1 MSPPLPIVLFTGV
14 QRMARRMREK
24 GFESACLIEPGE
36 EVSSPHEVDHWIPYD
51 PGDLP
56 SLERRVMNWG
66 LRHRVVAV
74 LNRREKR
81 VHEYGLL
88 SKALGL
94 PGITPEQAKILRDK
108 LLLREEI
115 ARHWPDLNP
124 PFAPADLGSPEPPCI
139 SPPFLLKPRNLFKS
153 QLITLC
159 QAPGQWE
166 RAREEISRLR
176 VPTERRHGVRLTGG
190 FLAEGYVEGAE
201 ASLDVMVC
209 PDGQVVF
216 TPAVTVLPARQWDME
231 DFHVAVRR
239 VPSTLLPDEEALAR
253 QAVLRLVS
261 ALGLRSTPLH
271 VDLVLSHGRA
281 FILDVGP
288 RVGGYRSE
296 MMGLGFGA
304 ELDPLALELA
314 LGRRPEWRP
323 RWERGVA
330 VVELFPR
337 AQGRLTGIAGLDGV
351 RQLRSFHR
359 LRQRTPLGE
368 EVGWA
373 RCGYRCPLFVILAH
387 QDPEVVAEDVELLPR
402 LIAFQVEPSP
412 CP

>member
-14 QRMARRMREK
+14 QRLARRMRET

-51 PGDLP
+51 PQDLP
-56 SLERRVMNWG
+56 SLERWVMSWE

-74 LNRREKR
+74 INRREKR
-81 VHEYGLL
+81 VHEYGHLA
-88 SKALGL
+88 SALGL
-94 PGITPEQAKILRDK
+94 PGITPGQAEILRDK

-115 ARHWPDLNP
+115 ARYWPDLNP
-124 PFAPADLGSPEPPCI
+124 RFAVADLGSPDPPDV
-139 SPPFLLKPRNLFKS
+139 PLPFLLKPRNLFKS

-159 QAPGQWE
+159 QAAEDWDL
-166 RAREEISRLR
+166 AREEISRLR
-176 VPTERRHGVRLTGG
+176 EPTERRHGVRLMGG
-190 FLAEGYVEGAE
+190 VLAEGYVTGAE

-209 PDGQVVF
+209 PDGEVMF
-216 TPAVTVLPARQWDME
+216 TPAVTLLPARHWHMA

-239 VPSTLLPDEEALAR
+239 LPSTLSPEEEALAR

-261 ALGLRSTPLH
+261 GLGLRCTPLH
-271 VDLVLSHGRA
+271 VDLVVAHGRV

-304 ELDPLALELA
+304 PLDPLALELA
-314 LGRRPEWRP
+314 LGHRPEWRP
-323 RWERGVA
+323 RWEKGVA
-330 VVELFPR
+330 VVELFPQD
-337 AQGRLTGIAGLDGV
+337 QGRLTGISGLDRV
-351 RQLRSFHR
+351 RRLRSFHR
-359 LRQRTPLGE
+359 LRQRTAIGE

-387 QDPEVVAEDVELLPR
+387 QDPEVVSEEVELLPG
-402 LIAFQVEPSP
+402 LIEFQVVPS
-412 CP
+412 